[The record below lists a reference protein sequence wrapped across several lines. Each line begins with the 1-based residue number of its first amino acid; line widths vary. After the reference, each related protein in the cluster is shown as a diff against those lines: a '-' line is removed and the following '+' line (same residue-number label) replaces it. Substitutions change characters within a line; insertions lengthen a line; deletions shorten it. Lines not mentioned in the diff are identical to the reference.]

1 MRKRKG
7 SSVGGGGMKAGSK
20 YRVYTVA
27 VNTRLG
33 LILWG

>member
-1 MRKRKG
+1 MG
-7 SSVGGGGMKAGSK
+7 VSIVLGGGGMKDGSE